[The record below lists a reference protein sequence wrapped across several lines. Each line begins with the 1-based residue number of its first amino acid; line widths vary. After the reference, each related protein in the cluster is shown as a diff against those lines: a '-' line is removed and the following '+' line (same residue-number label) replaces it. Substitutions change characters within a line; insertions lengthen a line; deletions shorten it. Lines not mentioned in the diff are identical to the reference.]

1 MHGKSLDLSV
11 IWDITSLVLVLI
23 FAQIKE
29 ITIVQRYM
37 YIHSSLT
44 FQQNVE
50 QTNIILPS
58 ELPCPPSSWDSTF

>member
-1 MHGKSLDLSV
+1 MGYNFFGVSTN
-11 IWDITSLVLVLI
+11 I
-23 FAQIKE
+23 AQIKE

>member
-37 YIHSSLT
+37 YIHSS
-44 FQQNVE
+44 FNFSAKCGA
-50 QTNIILPS
+50 N
-58 ELPCPPSSWDSTF
+58 